1 MELYYQ
7 RLVEEKRRT
16 GSTLVVWRDG
26 KVVHIK
32 P

>member
-16 GSTLVVWRDG
+16 GGILVVWRDG